1 MGVVLARIRGS
12 DRNLF
17 GRVGAK
23 WLLAVT
29 SHASVDGR
37 SSTLE
42 TKRKVAMP
50 IIKLHKSNEAGEET
64 GILFVNTDQIVVITA
79 GLSTTEVQ
87 MTDGHTRWVK
97 ETPES
102 VAALAQTP

>member
-1 MGVVLARIRGS
+1 ML
-12 DRNLF
+12 
-17 GRVGAK
+17 
-23 WLLAVT
+23 
-29 SHASVDGR
+29 
-37 SSTLE
+37 
-42 TKRKVAMP
+42 

-97 ETPES
+97 
-102 VAALAQTP
+102 

>member
-1 MGVVLARIRGS
+1 MEGAIG
-12 DRNLF
+12 NLF
-17 GRVGAK
+17 GRVWTK
-23 WLLAVT
+23 WSLAVK
-29 SHASVDGR
+29 SHASRDGR

-64 GILFVNTDQIVVITA
+64 GILFVNTDQIVVITT

-97 ETPES
+97 ETPEA
-102 VAALAQTP
+102 VVALAKAPA

>member
-1 MGVVLARIRGS
+1 MGVVLAGIRGS
-12 DRNLF
+12 DKNLF
-17 GRVGAK
+17 GRVWAK
-23 WLLAVT
+23 WSLAVK
-29 SHASVDGR
+29 SHASVD